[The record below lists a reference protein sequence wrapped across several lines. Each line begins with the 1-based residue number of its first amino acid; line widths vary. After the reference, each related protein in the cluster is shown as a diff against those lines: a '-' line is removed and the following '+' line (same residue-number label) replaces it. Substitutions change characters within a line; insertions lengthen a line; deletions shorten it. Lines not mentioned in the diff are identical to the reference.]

1 MCIQIVVMSVLLFI
15 LHERTY
21 FPNRS
26 LLPSSWHLRL
36 KSLLRVILRMRAA
49 GKQSE
54 DSSDAQ
60 NLPMSAVPDA
70 EIAAEKAAVDLAVRI
85 LPMV

>member
-21 FPNRS
+21 FPYRS
-26 LLPSSWHLRL
+26 LLPSCLRQRL
-36 KSLLRVILRMRAA
+36 NRVPRMRAA
-49 GKQSE
+49 GKRVE
-54 DSSDAQ
+54 DSSNGQ

-70 EIAAEKAAVDLAVRI
+70 EIAAEKAAVDLAVQN
-85 LPMV
+85 LPKV